1 MKDQNREETIQAG
14 CSAESG
20 KLEQALPPCCDDLPS
35 EGNHE
40 PFPIHAHDFEKQE
53 ESKPL
58 TATCDCPP
66 GCVGLPC
73 CH

>member
-1 MKDQNREETIQAG
+1 MNDQNREETIQAG
-14 CSAESG
+14 CCAESR
-20 KLEQALPPCCDDLPS
+20 KLPQALPSCGDELPS
-35 EGNHE
+35 QGNQE
-40 PFPIHAHDFEKQE
+40 PFQTYAHDLQKQE